1 MLLHSS
7 HPSFR
12 AWNEGDA
19 SPVLRTSVGL
29 LRKGTIMANEQ
40 GKNPTTGQES
50 DISKSQATQEPTGQ
64 QSQQPESGE
73 QRQQS
78 EFGQERPAGQPDEG
92 LEGGTATRQDTDIEG
107 ASQTKDKGE
116 AESGFVGSQSESDR
130 SSELVED
137 DDFAKGGQ
145 GAPEGK

>member
-1 MLLHSS
+1 
-7 HPSFR
+7 
-12 AWNEGDA
+12 
-19 SPVLRTSVGL
+19 
-29 LRKGTIMANEQ
+29 MANEQ